1 MSDARNTSAPRAAV
15 LRVLA
20 SASSAPPPTHIP
32 TLKSCVRTLDSDT
45 APVPRARSGYLEAAV
60 GLGHRLGLAR
70 VEVKAVHVEAWREGT
85 STSQGRRGRGRTT
98 RVRRRERARSRGGGG
113 EVAKRDCGHQ
123 RFLRT
128 TFNKCFRQRN
138 TPLLG
143 SSRANTTQ
151 ENTDGCLT
159 KRKGGATRMYYK
171 SN

>member
-45 APVPRARSGYLEAAV
+45 APVPRARSGYLETAV

-113 EVAKRDCGHQ
+113 EVARRDWAPTFSTNHFQQMFSAAKHTSTRQLEGKHDA
-123 RFLRT
+123 RKHRWL
-128 TFNKCFRQRN
+128 FNK
-138 TPLLG
+138 
-143 SSRANTTQ
+143 
-151 ENTDGCLT
+151 
-159 KRKGGATRMYYK
+159 KKGGGDSYVL
-171 SN
+171 